1 MRSSGIKVQQ
11 GRGCAAQDKTPTATR
26 ASESSAG
33 IGGMEKSNNQL
44 DDASERGRGSGQK
57 RQRQQQHGRA
67 PAVDFSKMA

>member
-11 GRGCAAQDKTPTATR
+11 GRGCAAQDKTPTTL
-26 ASESSAG
+26 AG

-57 RQRQQQHGRA
+57 RQRQQQHGWA